1 MFSYDDGNIAHIRIE
16 LYYSRGK
23 RGENISLYLDEQIL
37 RNQNEAREFRH
48 GMTGLQ
54 KSPVLL
60 SNNLQECLKM
70 YKISDKI
77 ISKPRENWQVELT
90 AGEKIQTKV
99 NIQRGIF

>member
-54 KSPVLL
+54 K
-60 SNNLQECLKM
+60 
-70 YKISDKI
+70 
-77 ISKPRENWQVELT
+77 KPCVIVQQSSRMSENVQNIWQNHLETQRKL